1 MNTDHNDKFSIFIS
15 SKSSKKQIKKINI
28 EELNSNEKGSHLDS
42 LSIEKDHVKQ
52 EILGFGGAFTESS
65 SSIYKSLNPE
75 KKEEIIEAYFGR
87 TGNQYNMGRTHI
99 NSCDFSLE
107 NYAHCETPG
116 DISLSTF
123 SIERDKKMIIPFI
136 KDAIKQSLNNIKILA
151 SPWSPPAWMKTNK
164 EMNNGGKL
172 ITKYRSSWANYYCK
186 YIEYYEREE
195 IPIWGISIQNEPE
208 AKQTWDSCLY
218 SAEEERDFIK
228 HFLGPAL
235 EHHGLLSKKV
245 VIWDHNRDVMV
256 ERARKVLEDPI
267 ASKYVWGTGFHWYN
281 GDHFEAVQQVHDEFP
296 DKNLIFT
303 EGCQENGP
311 HIGSW
316 KLGERYATSII
327 NDLNRWTRAW
337 LDWNL
342 ILNET
347 GGPNHVGNYCSAP
360 IIVDTQ
366 SDTILYQSS
375 YYYIGHFS
383 RFLKRGDQIVKSNL
397 ESKTLLA
404 LSSINKSDELTSVV
418 MNKSDQN
425 IDFTYS
431 IDEIKLKLK
440 IPSRSIIT
448 IIKKA

>member
-15 SKSSKKQIKKINI
+15 SKSSKEQIKKINV
-28 EELNSNEKGSHLDS
+28 EELTSNEKGSHLDS
-42 LSIEKDHVKQ
+42 LIIKKDHVKQ

-107 NYAHCETPG
+107 NYAHCDTPG
-116 DISLSTF
+116 DIELSTF
-123 SIERDKKMIIPFI
+123 SISRDKKMIIPFI

-172 ITKYRSSWANYYCK
+172 INKYRSSWANYYCK

-235 EHHGLLSKKV
+235 EHHDLLSKKV

>member
-15 SKSSKKQIKKINI
+15 SKSSKEQIKKINL
-28 EELNSNEKGSHLDS
+28 EELTSNEKGSHLDS
-42 LSIEKDHVKQ
+42 LIIKKDHVKQ

-75 KKEEIIEAYFGR
+75 KREEIIEAYFGR

-107 NYAHCETPG
+107 NYAHCDTPG
-116 DISLSTF
+116 DIELSTF
-123 SIERDKKMIIPFI
+123 SISRDKKMIIPFI

-172 ITKYRSSWANYYCK
+172 INKYRSSWANYYCK

-235 EHHGLLSKKV
+235 EHHDLLSKKV

-281 GDHFEAVQQVHDEFP
+281 GDHFEAVQQVHDQFP

>member
-1 MNTDHNDKFSIFIS
+1 MNTDHNYKFSIFIS
-15 SKSSKKQIKKINI
+15 SKGSKEQIKKVNV
-28 EELNSNEKGSHLDS
+28 EELTSNEKGSHLDS
-42 LSIEKDHVKQ
+42 LIINRDQIKQ

-65 SSIYKSLNPE
+65 SSIYKSLNTE

-107 NYAHCETPG
+107 NYAHCDTPG
-116 DISLSTF
+116 DIELSTF
-123 SIERDKKMIIPFI
+123 SISRDKKMIIPFI
-136 KDAIKQSLNNIKILA
+136 KDALKQSLNNIKILA

-172 ITKYRSSWANYYCK
+172 INKYRSSWANYYCK

-235 EHHGLLSKKV
+235 EHHDLLSKKV

>member
-15 SKSSKKQIKKINI
+15 SKSSKEQIKKINV
-28 EELNSNEKGSHLDS
+28 EELTSNEKGSHLDS
-42 LSIEKDHVKQ
+42 LCIEKDHVKQ

-136 KDAIKQSLNNIKILA
+136 KDAIKQSLDNIKILA

-228 HFLGPAL
+228 YFLGPAL

>member
-15 SKSSKKQIKKINI
+15 SKSSKEQIKKINL
-28 EELNSNEKGSHLDS
+28 EELTSNEKGSHLDS
-42 LSIEKDHVKQ
+42 LNIKKDHVKQ

-107 NYAHCETPG
+107 NYAHCDTPG
-116 DISLSTF
+116 DIELSTF
-123 SIERDKKMIIPFI
+123 SISRDKKMIIPFI

-172 ITKYRSSWANYYCK
+172 INKYRSSWANYYCK

-235 EHHGLLSKKV
+235 EHHDLLSKKV

>member
-15 SKSSKKQIKKINI
+15 SKSSKEQIKKINV
-28 EELNSNEKGSHLDS
+28 EELTSNEKGSHLDS
-42 LSIEKDHVKQ
+42 LIINRDQIKQ

-107 NYAHCETPG
+107 NYAHCDTPG
-116 DISLSTF
+116 DIELSTF
-123 SIERDKKMIIPFI
+123 SISRDKKMIIPFI

-172 ITKYRSSWANYYCK
+172 INKYRSSWANYYCK

-235 EHHGLLSKKV
+235 EHHDLLSKKV

>member
-15 SKSSKKQIKKINI
+15 SKSSKEQIKKINI
-28 EELNSNEKGSHLDS
+28 EELTSNEKGSHLDS

-218 SAEEERDFIK
+218 STEEERDFIK
-228 HFLGPAL
+228 YFLGPAL

>member
-15 SKSSKKQIKKINI
+15 SKSSKEQIKKINI
-28 EELNSNEKGSHLDS
+28 EELTSNEKGSHLDS
-42 LSIEKDHVKQ
+42 LSINRDQIKQ
-52 EILGFGGAFTESS
+52 QILGFGGAFTESS

-75 KKEEIIEAYFGR
+75 KKEEIIEAYFGH

-107 NYAHCETPG
+107 NYAHCDTPG
-116 DISLSTF
+116 DIELSTF
-123 SIERDKKMIIPFI
+123 SISRDKKMIIPFI
-136 KDAIKQSLNNIKILA
+136 KDAIKQSLDNIKILA

-172 ITKYRSSWANYYCK
+172 INKYRSSWANYYCK

-235 EHHGLLSKKV
+235 EHHDLLSKKV

-256 ERARKVLEDPI
+256 ERTRKVLKDPI

>member
-1 MNTDHNDKFSIFIS
+1 MNTDRNDKFSIFIS
-15 SKSSKKQIKKINI
+15 SKSSKEQIKKIKI
-28 EELNSNEKGSHLDS
+28 EELTSNEKSYNLDS
-42 LSIEKDHVKQ
+42 LCIKKDQVKQ

-65 SSIYKSLNPE
+65 SSIYKSLNSE
-75 KKEEIIEAYFGR
+75 KKKEIIEAYFGHA
-87 TGNQYNMGRTHI
+87 GNQYNMGRTHI

-107 NYAHCETPG
+107 NYAHCDTPG
-116 DISLSTF
+116 DIELSTF
-123 SIERDKKMIIPFI
+123 SIDRDKKMIIPFI
-136 KDAIKQSLNNIKILA
+136 KDAITQSLDDVKILA

-172 ITKYRSSWANYYCK
+172 ISKFQSSWANYYCK
-186 YIEYYEREE
+186 YIEHYEKEDV
-195 IPIWGISIQNEPE
+195 PIWGISIQNEPE

-235 EHHGLLSKKV
+235 EHNNLLSKRV
-245 VIWDHNRDVMV
+245 VIWDHNRDIMV
-256 ERARKVLEDPI
+256 ERARKVFRDPI
-267 ASKYVWGTGFHWYN
+267 AAKYVWGTGFHWYN
-281 GDHFEAVQQVHDEFP
+281 GDHFDAVQQVHDEFP

-342 ILNET
+342 ILDET

-397 ESKTLLA
+397 KSKELLA
-404 LSSINKSDELTSVV
+404 LSSINKSNELTSVV
-418 MNKSDQN
+418 MNKSDQD
-425 IDFTYS
+425 IHFTYL
-431 IDEIKLKLK
+431 IDEIKFKLK

-448 IIKKA
+448 IINKA

>member
-15 SKSSKKQIKKINI
+15 SKSSKEQIKKINI
-28 EELNSNEKGSHLDS
+28 EELTSNEKGSHLDS
-42 LSIEKDHVKQ
+42 LSIEKDHVKK

-65 SSIYKSLNPE
+65 SSIYKSLNPA

-116 DISLSTF
+116 DINLSTF

-172 ITKYRSSWANYYCK
+172 INKYRSSWANYYCK

-228 HFLGPAL
+228 YFLGPAL

-256 ERARKVLEDPI
+256 GRARKVLEDPI

-360 IIVDTQ
+360 IIVDTK

>member
-1 MNTDHNDKFSIFIS
+1 MNTNHNDKFSIFIS
-15 SKSSKKQIKKINI
+15 SKGSKEQIKKIQI
-28 EELNSNEKGSHLDS
+28 EELTSNEKSSYLDS
-42 LSIEKDHVKQ
+42 LSIERNQVKQ

-65 SSIYKSLNPE
+65 SSIYKSLDSN
-75 KKEEIIEAYFGR
+75 KKEEIIEAYFGP

-107 NYAHCETPG
+107 NYAHCDTPG
-116 DISLSTF
+116 DIDLSTF
-123 SIERDKKMIIPFI
+123 SISRDKKMIIPFI
-136 KDAIKQSLNNIKILA
+136 KEALKHSTAEIKILA

-172 ITKYRSSWANYYCK
+172 INKFRSSWANYYCK
-186 YIEYYEREE
+186 YIEYYEKEE

-218 SAEEERDFIK
+218 TAEEERDFIK
-228 HFLGPAL
+228 YFLGPAL
-235 EHHGLLSKKV
+235 EHHNLLSKKV
-245 VIWDHNRDVMV
+245 VIWDHNRDIML
-256 ERARKVLEDPI
+256 ERARKVLNDPN
-267 ASKYVWGTGFHWYN
+267 AAKYVWGTGFHWYN
-281 GDHFEAVQQVHDEFP
+281 GDHFDAVQQVHDEFP
-296 DKNLIFT
+296 NKNLIFT

-342 ILNET
+342 ILNEN

-383 RFLKRGDQIVKSNL
+383 RFLKRGDQIVKTKL
-397 ESKTLLA
+397 ESKKLLG

-418 MNKSDQN
+418 MNKSDQD
-425 IDFTYS
+425 IHFTFS
-431 IDEIKLKLK
+431 TDETKIKLK

-448 IIKKA
+448 IIEKA

>member
-1 MNTDHNDKFSIFIS
+1 MNAEHNDKFSIFIT
-15 SKSSKKQIKKINI
+15 SKGSREQIKEIQIK
-28 EELNSNEKGSHLDS
+28 ELLSNEKSSHLNT
-42 LSIEKDHVKQ
+42 LSIEKDQIRQ
-52 EILGFGGAFTESS
+52 ELLGFGGAFTESS
-65 SSIYKSLNPE
+65 SSIYKSLNSD

-87 TGNQYNMGRTHI
+87 KGNQYNMGRTHI

-107 NYAHCETPG
+107 NYAHCDTPG
-116 DISLSTF
+116 DIDLSTF
-123 SIERDKKMIIPFI
+123 SIARDKRMIIPFI
-136 KDAIKQSLNNIKILA
+136 KDALRNSGDEIKILA

-172 ITKYRSSWANYYCK
+172 ISKFRSSWANYYCK
-186 YIEYYEREE
+186 YIQHYENEN
-195 IPIWGISIQNEPE
+195 IPIWGISIQNEPD

-218 SAEEERDFIK
+218 TAEEERDFIK
-228 HFLGPAL
+228 YFLGPAL
-235 EHHGLLSKKV
+235 DHHNLLSKKV
-245 VIWDHNRDVMV
+245 IIWDHNRDIMV
-256 ERARKVLEDPI
+256 KRAKKVLEDPI
-267 ASKYVWGTGFHWYN
+267 AAKYIWGTGFHWYN

-296 DKNLIFT
+296 NKNLIFT

-311 HIGSW
+311 HLGSW

-342 ILNET
+342 ILDES

-360 IIVDTQ
+360 IIIDTQ

-397 ESKTLLA
+397 DSKKLLA
-404 LSSINKSDELTSVV
+404 LSSINKNNDISSIV
-418 MNKSDQN
+418 MNKSDKD
-425 IDFTYS
+425 IHFTFLL
-431 IDEIKLKLK
+431 DETKLKLK

-448 IIKKA
+448 IIKRA

>member
-15 SKSSKKQIKKINI
+15 SKSSKEQIKKINL
-28 EELNSNEKGSHLDS
+28 EELTSNEKGSHLDS
-42 LSIEKDHVKQ
+42 LNIKKDHVKQ

-75 KKEEIIEAYFGR
+75 KREEIIEAYFGR

-107 NYAHCETPG
+107 NYAHCDTPG
-116 DISLSTF
+116 DIELSTF
-123 SIERDKKMIIPFI
+123 SISRDKKMIIPFI
-136 KDAIKQSLNNIKILA
+136 KDALKQSLNNIKILA

-172 ITKYRSSWANYYCK
+172 INKYRSSWANYYCK

-235 EHHGLLSKKV
+235 EHHDLLSKKV

>member
-15 SKSSKKQIKKINI
+15 SKSSKEQIKKINI
-28 EELNSNEKGSHLDS
+28 EELTSNEKGSHLDS
-42 LSIEKDHVKQ
+42 LSIEKDHVKK

-65 SSIYKSLNPE
+65 SSIYKSLNPA

-116 DISLSTF
+116 DINLSTF

-172 ITKYRSSWANYYCK
+172 INKYRSSWANYYCK

-228 HFLGPAL
+228 YFLGPAL

-256 ERARKVLEDPI
+256 ERTRKVLKDPI

-360 IIVDTQ
+360 IIVDTK

>member
-15 SKSSKKQIKKINI
+15 SKSSKEQIKKINI
-28 EELNSNEKGSHLDS
+28 EELTSNEKGSHLDS
-42 LSIEKDHVKQ
+42 LSINRDQIKQ
-52 EILGFGGAFTESS
+52 QILGFGGAFTESS

-75 KKEEIIEAYFGR
+75 KKEEIIEAYFGH

-107 NYAHCETPG
+107 NYAHCDTPG
-116 DISLSTF
+116 DIELSTF
-123 SIERDKKMIIPFI
+123 SISRDKKMIIPFI
-136 KDAIKQSLNNIKILA
+136 KDAIKQSLDNIKILA

-172 ITKYRSSWANYYCK
+172 INKYRSSWANYYCK

-235 EHHGLLSKKV
+235 EHHDLLSKKV

-256 ERARKVLEDPI
+256 ERTRKVLEDPI

>member
-1 MNTDHNDKFSIFIS
+1 MNTNHNEKFSTFIS
-15 SKSSKKQIKKINI
+15 SKGSKQQRKKIQI
-28 EELNSNEKGSHLDS
+28 EELTLNEKSSYLDS
-42 LSIEKDHVKQ
+42 LSIERNQVKQ

-65 SSIYKSLNPE
+65 SSIYKSLDSN
-75 KKEEIIEAYFGR
+75 KKEEIIEAYFGP

-107 NYAHCETPG
+107 NYAHCDTPG
-116 DISLSTF
+116 DIDLSTF
-123 SIERDKKMIIPFI
+123 SISRDKKMIIPFI
-136 KDAIKQSLNNIKILA
+136 KEALKHSTAEIKILA

-172 ITKYRSSWANYYCK
+172 INKFRSSWANYYCK
-186 YIEYYEREE
+186 YIEYYEKEE

-218 SAEEERDFIK
+218 TAEEERDFIK
-228 HFLGPAL
+228 YFLGPAL
-235 EHHGLLSKKV
+235 EHHNLLSKKV
-245 VIWDHNRDVMV
+245 VIWDHNRDIML
-256 ERARKVLEDPI
+256 ERARKVLNDPN
-267 ASKYVWGTGFHWYN
+267 AAKYVWGTGFHWYN
-281 GDHFEAVQQVHDEFP
+281 GDHFDAVQQVHDEFP
-296 DKNLIFT
+296 NKNLIFT

-342 ILNET
+342 ILNEN

-383 RFLKRGDQIVKSNL
+383 RFLKRGDQIVKTKL
-397 ESKTLLA
+397 ESKKLLG

-418 MNKSDQN
+418 MNKSDQD
-425 IDFTYS
+425 IHFTFS
-431 IDEIKLKLK
+431 TDETKIKLK

-448 IIKKA
+448 IIEKA